1 MSYNPLKAQ
10 DSLSELIS
18 LSNDSVMIFDKLLK
32 CSSNDELTQDFLNWF
47 QKLLDISK
55 PNAIKLIRS
64 HYEHFSAK
72 EKEFIQL
79 KLDLSKKNI
88 EDYKDDPIP

>member
-18 LSNDSVMIFDKLLK
+18 LSNDSILIFDKLLK

-47 QKLLDISK
+47 QKLLDIS
-55 PNAIKLIRS
+55 
-64 HYEHFSAK
+64 
-72 EKEFIQL
+72 
-79 KLDLSKKNI
+79 
-88 EDYKDDPIP
+88 